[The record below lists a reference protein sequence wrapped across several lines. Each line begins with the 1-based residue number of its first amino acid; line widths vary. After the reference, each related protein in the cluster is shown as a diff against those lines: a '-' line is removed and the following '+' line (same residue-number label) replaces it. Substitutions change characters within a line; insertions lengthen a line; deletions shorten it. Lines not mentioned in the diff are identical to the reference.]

1 VYTVPVKAPTDEQLL
16 ADYLAGDPNA
26 FRVLV
31 ERHSRELYD
40 FVFRFTR
47 SSAAAEDVVQEAFLQ
62 VHLSGDSFDPSRR
75 FRPWLFTIAANKSR
89 DWLRSRSRQKEVAL
103 DATIDGTDDGG
114 QRFLDL
120 LADETAL
127 PADTM
132 AQDEQRRA
140 VRRVVDR
147 MPPNLCEVLVLAYY
161 HRFAYKE
168 IADILDI
175 PLGTVK
181 SRLHAAVAAFAKALE
196 TERKTSENRQ
206 NLSE

>member
-1 VYTVPVKAPTDEQLL
+1 MKAPTDEQLV
-16 ADYLAGDPNA
+16 ADHLAGDPNA
-26 FRVLV
+26 FRILV

-47 SSAAAEDVVQEAFLQ
+47 SSAAAEDIVQEAFLQ
-62 VHLSGDSFDPSRR
+62 VHLSGDSFDPTRR

-103 DATIDGTDDGG
+103 DAAVNATDETG

-120 LADETAL
+120 LADDTAL
-127 PADTM
+127 PADTL

-147 MPPNLCEVLVLAYY
+147 LPPALCEVLVLAYY

-168 IADILDI
+168 MADILEI

-181 SRLHAAVAAFAKALE
+181 SRLHAAVGAFAKELKREE
-196 TERKTSENRQ
+196 TEQRSSENGQ
-206 NLSE
+206 NLSG